1 MKKYIV
7 FFLLL
12 ASSVITAQTAQLLVG
27 KWDFVKTDL
36 ERAKKAGVNPS
47 YSFKDFSLEFGSGGQ
62 FRTTE
67 LHRAITGT
75 WSLSEDGRMIN
86 GEMETGRLFAI
97 EIVELSGSQLIIRY
111 RNGFLVMKQVSK
123 EEPAIKPF
131 ALPASVTTKANEVTG
146 RWKAR
151 QIFME
156 NDAEVP
162 RAEMP
167 NLQFQFREDGRM
179 GAFSQGSSEEGSW
192 KLGHRND
199 TVLASLHNEIIV
211 FYVISVSPKE
221 LILKEGPNG
230 ITMVLARMP

>member
-1 MKKYIV
+1 MKKKLI
-7 FFLLL
+7 FLLL
-12 ASSVITAQTAQLLVG
+12 LAASALTAQTSKLLVG
-27 KWDFVKTDL
+27 KWDYVRTDL
-36 ERAKKAGVNPS
+36 ERAKKAGIEPS
-47 YSFKDFSLEFGSGGQ
+47 YSFKDFSLEFGSAGS

-67 LHRAITGT
+67 LHRGITGS
-75 WSLSEDGRMIN
+75 WSLSEDQRMIN

-97 EIVELSGSQLIIRY
+97 EIIELSGSELVIKY

-131 ALPASVTTKANEVTG
+131 ALPATVTAKAGEVTG

-156 NDAEVP
+156 NDQEVP

-167 NLQFQFREDGRM
+167 NIQFQFREDGRM
-179 GAFSQGSSEEGSW
+179 GAFSQGSTEEGSW
-192 KLGHRND
+192 KLGNRND
-199 TVLASLHNEIIV
+199 NILASLHNEIIV

-221 LILKEGPNG
+221 LILKEGPGG